1 MIAILATAS
10 LATAGLFLAQAG
22 TATQIDNSIVQTDV
36 AFEQL
41 SNGEAQAAIVR
52 LEAALLENAGDPA
65 LLINLGSAYTEI
77 GDLERAA
84 TYYRAA
90 ATSEDRYWLELAG
103 GQWVDSRTAAR
114 RALQT
119 LEARGFALR

>member
-1 MIAILATAS
+1 MIAILAA
-10 LATAGLFLAQAG
+10 AGLFLAQAG
-22 TATQIDNSIVQTDV
+22 TATMIDDSVEQTD
-36 AFEQL
+36 AAYEQL
-41 SNGEAQAAIVR
+41 ANGETQAAIVR
-52 LEAALLENAGDPA
+52 LEAALMENPGDPA
-65 LLINLGSAYTEI
+65 LLINLGSAYVEV

-84 TYYRAA
+84 TAYRAA
-90 ATSEDRYWLELAG
+90 ADSEDRFRLELAG

>member
-1 MIAILATAS
+1 MIAILA
-10 LATAGLFLAQAG
+10 AGMFLAQAG
-22 TATQIDNSIVQTDV
+22 TATQIDNSVVQTD
-36 AFEQL
+36 AAYEQL
-41 SNGEAQAAIVR
+41 ANGEARAAIVR
-52 LEAALLENAGDPA
+52 LEAALQENARDPA

-84 TYYRAA
+84 TSYRAA
-90 ATSEDRYWLELAG
+90 AESSDRYWLELAD
-103 GQWVDSRTAAR
+103 GQWVDSRSAAR

>member
-1 MIAILATAS
+1 MIAIF
-10 LATAGLFLAQAG
+10 ATAGLFLAQAG
-22 TATQIDNSIVQTDV
+22 TSLPIDDQVEQTD
-36 AFEQL
+36 AAYEQL
-41 SNGEAQAAIVR
+41 ANGQAQAAIVR
-52 LEAALLENAGDPA
+52 LEAALLENPGDPA
-65 LLINLGSAYTEI
+65 LLINLGSAYIGI

-84 TYYRAA
+84 TSYRAA
-90 ATSEDRYWLELAG
+90 ANSEDRYRLELAD